1 MLNTKE
7 YLIHRAEEDEY
18 LEDCARLM
26 AESSPWKTFG
36 TTYTQAIAIIE
47 GNEKE
52 RYIALHQEKMLGFVT
67 LQMGGALRGYIQDIA
82 VVPVWQGQGVGNQ
95 LLQYAEERIFRDAR
109 NVFLCVSSFN
119 HRAQQL
125 YQKRGYATVGILHDY
140 LLTGMDEI
148 LMRKTRGPLLAQS
161 NTLTS

>member
-7 YLIHRAEEDEY
+7 YLIHHAEEREY

-26 AESSPWKTFG
+26 IESFPWKTFG
-36 TTYTQAIAIIE
+36 ITYEQAIAII
-47 GNEKE
+47 GGTEKE
-52 RYIALHQEKMLGFVT
+52 RYIALHQEMMIGFVT

-82 VVPVWQGQGVGNQ
+82 VVPVWREHGVGNQ

-119 HRAQQL
+119 QRAQKL

-140 LLTGMDEI
+140 LLAGMDEI
-148 LMRKTRGPLLAQS
+148 LMRKTRGPLLAQA
-161 NTLTS
+161 NIK